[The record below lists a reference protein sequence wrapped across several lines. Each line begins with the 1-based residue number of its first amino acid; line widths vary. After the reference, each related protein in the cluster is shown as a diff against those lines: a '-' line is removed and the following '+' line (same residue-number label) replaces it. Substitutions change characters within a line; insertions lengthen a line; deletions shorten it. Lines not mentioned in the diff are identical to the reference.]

1 MTMSSNGAQ
10 RARRTARVLLPVVLG
25 ALGVSLAGPATA
37 GASPGGRGAA
47 PPGATIGQ
55 YSPNKSQPLTG
66 TEQQLTAAK
75 EKKAT
80 EYYRALMARSQGGVT
95 PDAATSANLAEPYYQ
110 QVNEVYCGPATT
122 TMVADYLGVGWSG
135 TASSQQDAAAN
146 LLGTTNDGTSWY
158 GSDNVP
164 SYPGTSWYPVQD
176 VLNYRL
182 YQAHGQAGEWYT
194 ATALPD
200 SPTAAQQ
207 TQFATNLVYTISH
220 GYPEADNQYSIPG
233 YQLPYQPNGTWYHW
247 WSARGYQDSGNT
259 TGINDPAAFANG
271 QEHWVTTKGGAHTV
285 VVAIGG
291 RGYIW

>member
-1 MTMSSNGAQ
+1 MAFKVN
-10 RARRTARVLLPVVLG
+10 RRTSGRLILAVG
-25 ALGVSLAGPATA
+25 AGLVGSQLVAGLALASPGGA
-37 GASPGGRGAA
+37 GASP
-47 PPGATIGQ
+47 PQPTIGE
-55 YSPNKSQPLTG
+55 YSADLSRPLTG
-66 TEQQLTAAK
+66 ADQQRTAAK
-75 EKKAT
+75 QQRAT
-80 EYYRALMARSQGGVT
+80 AYYQALMARAKDGVH

-122 TMVADYLGVGWSG
+122 TMVAGYLGVGWSG
-135 TASSQQDAAAN
+135 SPSSQQDAAAD

-182 YQAHGQAGEWYT
+182 HQAHGQSGEWYT
-194 ATALPD
+194 ATPLPD

>member
-1 MTMSSNGAQ
+1 MTLSSNGSH
-10 RARRTARVLLPVVLG
+10 RARRTARLLVL
-25 ALGVSLAGPATA
+25 ALGWSFGLSLAVPAVA
-37 GASPGGRGAA
+37 GASPGGAGAA

-55 YSPNKSQPLTG
+55 YGPDSSRPLAG
-66 TEQQLTAAK
+66 TEQQRTAAK
-75 EKKAT
+75 QQRAT
-80 EYYRALMARSQGGVT
+80 EYYRALTARTADGVH

-122 TMVADYLGVGWSG
+122 TMVAGYLGVGWSG
-135 TASSQQDAAAN
+135 STQSQQDAAAN

-158 GSDNVP
+158 GKDNVP

-194 ATALPD
+194 ATPLPD
-200 SPTAAQQ
+200 SPTSAQQ
-207 TQFATNLVYTISH
+207 SQFVTNLVYSVSH
-220 GYPEADNQYSIPG
+220 GYPQADNQYSIPG

-247 WSARGYQDSGNT
+247 WSARGYQNSGNT
-259 TGINDPAAFANG
+259 TGINDPAAWANG

-285 VVAIGG
+285 VVALGG